1 MNGMAGFD
9 AHAMEPRAQGFLAR
23 LRKTFGKDDG
33 GDRAVLALVCRLK
46 NEANASAF
54 SDLLEKFILDSG
66 GRMRMS
72 FAANPFD
79 AGTDG
84 PAHVALVDFSSE
96 RQLRV
101 WSRDLPAVLAHQLR
115 AEPERLVL
123 CPRAARAV

>member
-9 AHAMEPRAQGFLAR
+9 TGNIGARGQGFLAR
-23 LRKTFGKDDG
+23 LRDRFGGEDG
-33 GDRAVLALVCRLK
+33 GDRAVLALICRLK
-46 NEANASAF
+46 NEANAGAF

-72 FAANPFD
+72 FAADPFD
-79 AGTDG
+79 AGGDG

-96 RQLRV
+96 QQLRV

-115 AEPERLVL
+115 TEPERLVL
-123 CPRAARAV
+123 CPRTAR